1 MLGLPIFA
9 AIIILMVV
17 PFSPLPIANAAKIT
31 VPTDFPTIQSAID
44 AASDGDTINVLAGT
58 YTEQLTINKDLK
70 IIGAGAK
77 STIVNAPDVL
87 NNNVLGRP
95 YIVDVNSGVKVS
107 IKGFTIK
114 GPDGTSCPRLIG
126 VSVLEDS
133 TLALDASIIKECV
146 ITGLLVGGGPQI
158 GHATVT
164 KTDIINY
171 RSVGIF
177 AFGDSS
183 TLKFSNGKVVADPAP
198 ETVGP
203 TGIEVLIGAK
213 GTILNSKISGNI
225 CINPECGPDF
235 FTQTQGAGIL
245 YFEAA
250 AGSAI
255 SNNEIS
261 DNDIGIAV
269 GGTSECCKI
278 DHNKLKN
285 NPFFGITIF
294 DGEQT
299 STHDK
304 ISGGDIGVAAIAT
317 FVDTTATLVHDKI
330 TGATTPTEELECCGF
345 TAEIVTIPPNSFQS
359 SQLKS
364 SSQATEVDPD
374 FIKKKFGLEEDI
386 STTSTSSS
394 AAVSPF

>member
-1 MLGLPIFA
+1 LKKVLGLPVFA
-9 AIIILMVV
+9 AIIILMII
-17 PFSPLPIANAAKIT
+17 PLSPLPIANAAKIT
-31 VPTDFPTIQSAID
+31 VPTDFPTIQDAID
-44 AASDGDTINVLAGT
+44 AATDGDTINVLKGT
-58 YTEQLTINKDLK
+58 YIEQVSVDKDLK
-70 IIGAGAK
+70 IVGAGAK
-77 STIVNAPDVL
+77 TTIIKAPQIL
-87 NNNVLGRP
+87 SNNTAGHP
-95 YIVDVNSGVKVS
+95 FIVDINSGAKTNV
-107 IKGFTIK
+107 KGFTIN
-114 GPDGTSCPRLIG
+114 GPDSESCPRLVG
-126 VSVLEDS
+126 VSVLDDS
-133 TLALDASIIKECV
+133 TLNLDSSIIKECV
-146 ITGLLVGGGPQI
+146 VTGLSVDP
-158 GHATVT
+158 GHATIT
-164 KTDIINY
+164 NTDIINY
-171 RSVGIF
+171 RSIGIF
-177 AFGDSS
+177 TFGDSS
-183 TLKFSNGKVVADPAP
+183 TLKFSNGKVIADPAP

-330 TGATTPTEELECCGF
+330 TGATTPTQELECCGS
-345 TAEIVTIPPNSFQS
+345 TAEIVTIPPNSFQI

-364 SSQATEVDPD
+364 SSQASEVDPD
-374 FIKKKFGLEEDI
+374 FIKKKFGVEED
-386 STTSTSSS
+386 TTSSGTSSS